1 MPDSLTHLVF
11 YLYFHLRS
19 NTCELAMLLNSLTAC
34 NITSISG
41 THTQHALIA
50 AGELL
55 LHVPLK
61 HTNKHGEPG
70 SI

>member
-1 MPDSLTHLVF
+1 MPDSLTPLVF
-11 YLYFHLRS
+11 YLCFHLRS
-19 NTCELAMLLNSLTAC
+19 NICELAMLLNFLAAC
-34 NITSISG
+34 NITIISG

-50 AGELL
+50 AGGLL

-61 HTNKHGEPG
+61 HTNKQGEPG